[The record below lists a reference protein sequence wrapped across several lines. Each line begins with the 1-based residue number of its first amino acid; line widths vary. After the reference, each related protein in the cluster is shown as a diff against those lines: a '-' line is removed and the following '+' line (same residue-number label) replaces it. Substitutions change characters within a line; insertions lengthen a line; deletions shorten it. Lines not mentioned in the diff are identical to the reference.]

1 MNKKPIINNMN
12 LHYLIDWANM
22 VKQKDFNE
30 LYHDELVKIIKNAIE
45 LIESVEDK

>member
-30 LYHDELVKIIKNAIE
+30 LYHDELVEIIKKSIE